1 MLNIN
6 NDSIDQID
14 SSAQFNITLN
24 TYEGPIDLLLDSGL
38 QVFAQNVETVK
49 RLTNKVRDPRAG
61 YYQSLKVLS
70 YAKESNPQIIT
81 KTSLMLGL
89 GETDN
94 EILETMQDIREHGV
108 DVLTMGQYLRPTL
121 NHLPVKRWVNPI
133 KFKEYKILAEKL
145 GFKEVASGPL
155 VRSSYRADKIARI
168 IKSN

>member
-1 MLNIN
+1 
-6 NDSIDQID
+6 
-14 SSAQFNITLN
+14 
-24 TYEGPIDLLLDSGL
+24 
-38 QVFAQNVETVK
+38 
-49 RLTNKVRDPRAG
+49 
-61 YYQSLKVLS
+61 
-70 YAKESNPQIIT
+70 
-81 KTSLMLGL
+81 MLGL

-133 KFKEYKILAEKL
+133 KFKEYKILAEIL
-145 GFKEVASGPL
+145 GFNEVASGPL

>member
-1 MLNIN
+1 
-6 NDSIDQID
+6 
-14 SSAQFNITLN
+14 
-24 TYEGPIDLLLDSGL
+24 
-38 QVFAQNVETVK
+38 
-49 RLTNKVRDPRAG
+49 
-61 YYQSLKVLS
+61 
-70 YAKESNPQIIT
+70 
-81 KTSLMLGL
+81 MLGL